1 MRPMYLYLC
10 ICIHIFVYIF
20 ISASIYLSPSGKES
34 AFQCRRSRRCRFDTW
49 VEEIPWRRAWQLTPV
64 FLPGVSMDRGAWRAT
79 IHGVTKNRTQL
90 SVHTPHTHTHTPV
103 YIYIYISISI
113 YIFKYLVP
121 YPGVLFLKSH
131 SSF

>member
-1 MRPMYLYLC
+1 MYLYLC

-34 AFQCRRSRRCRFDTW
+34 AFQCRRSRRCRFDSW

-79 IHGVTKNRTQL
+79 IHGVTKNQTQL
-90 SVHTPHTHTHTPV
+90 NVHTHTHTQ
-103 YIYIYISISI
+103 YIYIYIYYMYIYIAISI

-121 YPGVLFLKSH
+121 YPGVLFLISH
-131 SSF
+131 SF